1 MTTSTLPT
9 HHIHPQLQSV
19 ARRLSAWRSTR
30 QRGQRIPEDLW
41 NAAVTLARSHGL
53 NPTASAL
60 KLNYYDLQRR
70 LGSAPVHGGAAPV
83 PPGFVEL
90 AAPSPATRTYGAT
103 LELVRPSGSRV
114 ILRLTGDHPAELRPV
129 VELFLRS

>member
-9 HHIHPQLQSV
+9 HDIHPKLQSV

-41 NAAVTLARSHGL
+41 KAAVTLARSHGL

-70 LGSAPVHGGAAPV
+70 LGSAPVHGGAAPL
-83 PPGFVEL
+83 PSAFVEL
-90 AAPSPATRTYGAT
+90 AAPSPVIRAEGTT

-114 ILRLTGDHPAELRPV
+114 ILRLTSDHPTELCPL

>member
-1 MTTSTLPT
+1 MLPT
-9 HHIHPQLQSV
+9 HDIHPQLQSV
-19 ARRLSAWRSTR
+19 AGRLSVWRSTR

-60 KLNYYDLQRR
+60 NLNYYDLQRR

-90 AAPSPATRTYGAT
+90 AAPSPGNPDRRRHPGTGAAF
-103 LELVRPSGSRV
+103 GFAC
-114 ILRLTGDHPAELRPV
+114 DPAIDR
-129 VELFLRS
+129 